1 MKTTLKLES
10 IVFPFTYDD
19 DAEDSIACRMMY
31 EPEDFVIDLID
42 QVKDVKDAFLDDS
55 SKAAMQTQIVA
66 SELVKNAEELL
77 SPTRYLEKLN

>member
-10 IVFPFTYDD
+10 TLFPFTYDD
-19 DAEDSIACRMMY
+19 GAEDSIACRMMY
-31 EPEDFVIDLID
+31 EPEDFVIALIN

-55 SKAAMQTQIVA
+55 SKAAMQTQILA

-77 SPTRYLEKLN
+77 SPTHYLEKLN